1 MPHTEHVRDDG
12 MCAQHGVRPD
22 VCSHLIHGGTLPDDL
37 GPTLGELA
45 DTMRAWKADGVT
57 GESAYYAA
65 TKVWDDLAPV
75 TLSATESRSPRSQ
88 LLHDADTAISG
99 DRQRDYGP
107 VLPGFE
113 RIAAL
118 WSIILGT
125 EVTAEQY
132 AMCQIATK
140 VGRLVET
147 PNHRDSW
154 LDVAGYAA
162 LGAEVAATDG
172 RYV

>member
-1 MPHTEHVRDDG
+1 MP
-12 MCAQHGVRPD
+12 
-22 VCSHLIHGGTLPDDL
+22 
-37 GPTLGELA
+37 A
-45 DTMRAWKADGVT
+45 DENTADHDHPLEDAMRAAEGWVPLKPPYDMPRV
-57 GESAYYAA
+57 
-65 TKVWDDLAPV
+65 PP
-75 TLSATESRSPRSQ
+75 ATEELVNAGSLSPRSK
-88 LLHDADTAISG
+88 LLVDAELAISG

-113 RIAAL
+113 RIAAM
-118 WSIILGT
+118 WSAILGI

-132 AMCQIATK
+132 AMCQVATK
-140 VGRLVET
+140 LGRLAET

-162 LGAEVAATDG
+162 LGAEVAATEG